1 MSNTY
6 NVIVHNYNI
15 NFYLAMTHE
24 MAQIKYEWE
33 GRDKTLEYFKQIQ
46 DVENEMDHEC
56 KKIIAEMEKGV
67 KAKIKMAK
75 FEELKAELEIAKK
88 LKEDAQNK
96 IIELQPNLQSLTK
109 EVVVDIQDRAKLFKI
124 ERRRRWDE
132 YYMKIACLAA
142 LRSKDP
148 RTPVRP

>member
-6 NVIVHNYNI
+6 NVIVH
-15 NFYLAMTHE
+15 FYLAMTQE
-24 MAQIKYEWE
+24 MAKIKDSWE
-33 GRDKTLEYFKQIQ
+33 KRDKTLEYLKQIQ
-46 DVENEMDHEC
+46 DVKNEMDHEC

-75 FEELKAELEIAKK
+75 FEELKDELEIAKK

-96 IIELQPNLQSLTK
+96 IVQLQPNLQSLTK